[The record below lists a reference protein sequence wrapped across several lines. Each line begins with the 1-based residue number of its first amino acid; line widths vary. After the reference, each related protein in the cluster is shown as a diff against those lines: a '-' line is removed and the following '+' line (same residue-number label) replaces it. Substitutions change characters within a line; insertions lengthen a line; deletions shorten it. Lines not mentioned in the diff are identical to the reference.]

1 MGEENETTEGGIQ
14 GYLKATVRRAQLLTA
29 MGTGRS
35 GCSGKS
41 ERSGAMKLG
50 RILALVVIAG
60 IALAGAPRQGVRAQV
75 SGTPSP
81 ISTPLPSAT
90 ATPPE
95 TQSLWAVSVR
105 AMNGLRDVHSQ
116 GRLNYQGGVKTQG
129 VTLFQADCLA
139 IRHGKK
145 VNTTNAD
152 ISLRLTIPATDSSTG
167 RKDTVQFILN
177 RKGAWTRLASTGGR
191 WKKLEGDAVF
201 GVSVVLGAFLLE
213 VCPQPWLWLLTDTF
227 GISITANSN
236 RGLESVDGRP
246 AWHLVATSHSSGAA
260 QTWQVYVD
268 AATKL
273 WDRVALRAR
282 SGKEVRVTDTHYSRF
297 NEGQQLGD
305 PTSAPVPLLPAPTAT
320 ASPTPVTTIPAGAPS
335 GHDLLARATAL
346 LLHQGTAHL
355 TFDNEFAV
363 AGLAG
368 GGRNNGTADLDFR
381 RFPAAARSHNDSTWT
396 VPDLGDASS
405 HGDFVQVGGRN
416 AYRENRRKWNCDST
430 KSLGRSDVIGWVV
443 DGTLTTPVN
452 VGSDTIDGTPVW
464 HVQAQLPKSYSWSSS
479 FAPLQT
485 LTVDLYIS
493 QADGG
498 FVRERE
504 SFTAK
509 LRTHYLVALNVEGP
523 ATVNVVSIADFGPYG
538 QPMTIRLPKHCGQ

>member
-1 MGEENETTEGGIQ
+1 MLRRSLGRLAPAALFLFVSLYSPLWSRISYLGGIARANSLHVETT
-14 GYLKATVRRAQLLTA
+14 
-29 MGTGRS
+29 
-35 GCSGKS
+35 
-41 ERSGAMKLG
+41 
-50 RILALVVIAG
+50 
-60 IALAGAPRQGVRAQV
+60 ALAPTAV

-95 TQSLWAVSVR
+95 VQSLWAASLR

-116 GRLNYQGGVKTQG
+116 GRLNYQGGVNPQE
-129 VTLFQADCLA
+129 VTPFQADCVG
-139 IRHGKK
+139 IRHNKK
-145 VNTTNAD
+145 VNASNPD
-152 ISLRLTIPATDSSTG
+152 ISLRMTFPTTDTSTG
-167 RKDTVQFILN
+167 RQDTVQFIVN
-177 RKGAWTRLASTGGR
+177 RKGAWSRVASTGGR
-191 WKKLEGDAVF
+191 WKKLKGDAVF
-201 GVSVVLGAFLLE
+201 GVALVLRAFLPE
-213 VCPQPWLWLLTDTF
+213 VCPHPWLLTDTF
-227 GISITANSN
+227 GISMTANAN

-246 AWHLVATSHSSGAA
+246 AWHLVATYHSSGAP

-282 SGKEVRVTDTHYSRF
+282 SGQEVRVADTHYSRF
-297 NEGQQLGD
+297 NEGQQFGD

-320 ASPTPVTTIPAGAPS
+320 ASPTPVTTILVGAPS

-346 LLHQGTAHL
+346 LLEQGTAHL
-355 TFDNEFAV
+355 TFDDEFAV
-363 AGLAG
+363 VGLTG
-368 GGRNNGTADLDFR
+368 GGRNSGTADLDFR
-381 RFPAAARSHNDSTWT
+381 RFPAATRSHYDSTWT

-405 HGDFVQVGGRN
+405 HGDFVQVGGRG
-416 AYRENRRKWNCDST
+416 AFRENRGKWNCESST
-430 KSLGRSDVIGWVV
+430 SLGRSDVIGWVV
-443 DGTLTTPVN
+443 DGALTTPVN

-464 HVQAQLPKSYSWSSS
+464 HVQARLPKSYSWSSA
-479 FAPLQT
+479 FAPLPT

-509 LRTHYLVALNVEGP
+509 LRKHYFVALNVEGP
-523 ATVNVVSIADFGPYG
+523 AMVKVVSIADFGPYG
-538 QPMTIRLPKHCGQ
+538 QPMTIQLPKHCGQ